1 MGNIKKNI
9 SEIGID
15 TDTDRVNQKASFKFQ
30 NEELV
35 EDLKNSLQLA
45 IKDASDTFTKLEDD
59 INLKVDNEE
68 IRKETK
74 EIMSHLQIEF
84 EKSINILNNKI
95 LNSYNKNSI
104 FKEEE

>member
-1 MGNIKKNI
+1 MGNVKKNI
-9 SEIGID
+9 SEIDI
-15 TDTDRVNQKASFKFQ
+15 DTDRVNQKASSNFQ

-45 IKDASDTFTKLEDD
+45 IKDASDTFIKLEDAL
-59 INLKVDNEE
+59 NLKVDNEE

-84 EKSINILNNKI
+84 EKSISVANNKI

>member
-1 MGNIKKNI
+1 MGNVKKNI
-9 SEIGID
+9 SEIDI
-15 TDTDRVNQKASFKFQ
+15 DTDRVNQKASSNFQ

-45 IKDASDTFTKLEDD
+45 IKDASDTLTNLEDAL
-59 INLKVDNEE
+59 NLKVDNEE
-68 IRKETK
+68 ITKETK

-84 EKSINILNNKI
+84 EKSISVANNKI

>member
-1 MGNIKKNI
+1 MGNVKKNI
-9 SEIGID
+9 SEIDI
-15 TDTDRVNQKASFKFQ
+15 DTDRVNQKASSNFQ

-35 EDLKNSLQLA
+35 EDLKNSLQHA
-45 IKDASDTFTKLEDD
+45 IKDASDTFTNLEGAL
-59 INLKVDNEE
+59 NLKVDNEE

-84 EKSINILNNKI
+84 EKSISVANNKI
-95 LNSYNKNSI
+95 LNSYKKNSI

>member
-1 MGNIKKNI
+1 MSNGKRNLSKNEIKSDGFTK
-9 SEIGID
+9 
-15 TDTDRVNQKASFKFQ
+15 KANSKFEH
-30 NEELV
+30 EELV
-35 EDLKNSLQLA
+35 EDLKNSLQHA
-45 IKDASDTFTKLEDD
+45 IKDASDTFTNLEGAL
-59 INLKVDNEE
+59 NLKVDNEE

-84 EKSINILNNKI
+84 EKSISVANNKI

>member
-1 MGNIKKNI
+1 MGNVKKNI
-9 SEIGID
+9 SEIDI
-15 TDTDRVNQKASFKFQ
+15 DTDRVNQKASSNFQ

-35 EDLKNSLQLA
+35 EDLKNSLQHA
-45 IKDASDTFTKLEDD
+45 IKDASDTFTNLEGAL
-59 INLKVDNEE
+59 NLKVDNEE

-84 EKSINILNNKI
+84 EKSISVANNKI